1 MINRQ
6 MKEWLDKVQLPVGE
20 RVLTGR
26 LRESF
31 LASPLG
37 AKKDYSKQ
45 QFNNMLKEYAKDMG
59 YGISQGASYMGK
71 YFVFNSDKD
80 VKSTHISM
88 ERLVHDTCGS
98 FFDWA
103 VAEKMVEY
111 GERLSPKILMAKFVN
126 EKLGGYLYYADNNG
140 RTSLLTPQLFCKWLV
155 RLNYY
160 VNGRG
165 PVEGRNGQGKW
176 LVLI

>member
-1 MINRQ
+1 
-6 MKEWLDKVQLPVGE
+6 MKEWLDKVQLPMGE

-37 AKKDYSKQ
+37 SRKDYSKQ
-45 QFNNMLKEYAKDMG
+45 HFNNMLKEYAKDMG
-59 YGISQGASYMGK
+59 YNISDGSSYMGK
-71 YFVFNSDKD
+71 YFIFGSDKI
-80 VKSTHISM
+80 VTSSHITM
-88 ERLVHDTCGS
+88 ERLIHDTCGD

-103 VAEKMVEY
+103 IVDKTIEY
-111 GERLSPKILMAKFVN
+111 GDRIIPKLMMDKFVN
-126 EKLGGYLYYADNNG
+126 DKLGGYLYYADKSNK
-140 RTSLLTPQLFCKWLV
+140 TLLLTPQLFCKWMV

-165 PVEGRNGQGKW
+165 PIEGRNGQGKW
-176 LVLI
+176 LILI